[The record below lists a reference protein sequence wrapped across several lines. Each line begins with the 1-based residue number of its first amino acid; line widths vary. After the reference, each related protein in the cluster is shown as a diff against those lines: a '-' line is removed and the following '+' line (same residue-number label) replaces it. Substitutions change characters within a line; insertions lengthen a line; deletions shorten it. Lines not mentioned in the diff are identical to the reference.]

1 MENSS
6 LEKSGRCPTCGR
18 PFRRTG
24 RIIISALVGS
34 VIGLGVGVG
43 FVAYWF
49 GTYAG
54 FFHFMAI
61 VHEVAGALLGLLGG
75 LIVGF
80 WRQR

>member
-1 MENSS
+1 ME
-6 LEKSGRCPTCGR
+6 RCPTCGR

-24 RIIISALVGS
+24 RVILSTITGGLVGLG
-34 VIGLGVGVG
+34 IGVA
-43 FVAYWF
+43 FVSYWF

-61 VHEVAGALLGLLGG
+61 VHEVAGTLLGLLAG
-75 LIVGF
+75 LMVGL